1 MLLSGTHSND
11 SSDSPH
17 TDNQRNHYYISGSNH
32 LSDGYSANSIVV
44 VLAFRGLR
52 SSRGRKHKASDY
64 THYSFITVGISDNKQ
79 KWSVLCTFI
88 KGSTKLVF

>member
-1 MLLSGTHSND
+1 MGHIPVIS

-17 TDNQRNHYYISGSNH
+17 TDNQRHNYYISGSNY
-32 LSDGYSANSIVV
+32 LSLGYSANNTAV

-52 SSRGRKHKASDY
+52 SSRGGKHKASNY
-64 THYSFITVGISDNKQ
+64 THYTFITVGVSDNMQ

-88 KGSTKLVF
+88 KESTKLVL

>member
-1 MLLSGTHSND
+1 MIS

-17 TDNQRNHYYISGSNH
+17 TDNQRHNYYTSGSNH
-32 LSDGYSANSIVV
+32 LSLGYSANNTAV

-52 SSRGRKHKASDY
+52 SSRGGKHKASNY
-64 THYSFITVGISDNKQ
+64 THYTFITVGVSDNMQ

-88 KGSTKLVF
+88 KESTKLVL

>member
-1 MLLSGTHSND
+1 MGHIPVIS

-17 TDNQRNHYYISGSNH
+17 TDNQRHKYYLSGSNH
-32 LSDGYSANSIVV
+32 LSHGYSANNTDV

-52 SSRGRKHKASDY
+52 SSRGRKHKASNY
-64 THYSFITVGISDNKQ
+64 IHYSFITVGISDNKQ

-88 KGSTKLVF
+88 KENTKLVF